1 MPDTEILEQTGMFSV
16 FTMLRKSQLRWARH
30 VTRISEERLPERLV
44 YGELQTGVR
53 CHGGQ
58 KKRFQDTLKASMK
71 DFGVDHNSWETLAQY
86 RSAWPSA
93 IHKGAEAYEQQRIET
108 AKTKQARPVAS
119 TLQYRNVLR
128 FPAPSLCQN
137 FPCSGWPHQPP
148 SNPPSPIG

>member
-1 MPDTEILEQTGMFSV
+1 MFSV

-58 KKRFQDTLKASMK
+58 KKRFKDTLKASMK

-108 AKTKQARPVAS
+108 AKIKQADRKARCINPSVQERAPLSCPVTVPELSVLGLAS
-119 TLQYRNVLR
+119 SATLEPTQSHRMND
-128 FPAPSLCQN
+128 Q
-137 FPCSGWPHQPP
+137 
-148 SNPPSPIG
+148 